1 MSNQTNKELLEL
13 VLLQTKENAKNQLN
27 FAGEV
32 STFMNEQR
40 GVNQNQNIFNAE
52 IKGYLESNSKTNQ
65 KGLVEQVKV
74 NTYEINEI
82 KTEKKVDK
90 AKIGVI
96 GVIVGAILTFVS
108 KIFF

>member
-13 VLLQTKENAKNQLN
+13 VLIQTKENAKNQLN
-27 FAGEV
+27 FAGKV
-32 STFMNEQR
+32 STFMNEQ
-40 GVNQNQNIFNAE
+40 NLFNAE
-52 IKGYLESNSKTNQ
+52 IKGYLESNDRTNQ